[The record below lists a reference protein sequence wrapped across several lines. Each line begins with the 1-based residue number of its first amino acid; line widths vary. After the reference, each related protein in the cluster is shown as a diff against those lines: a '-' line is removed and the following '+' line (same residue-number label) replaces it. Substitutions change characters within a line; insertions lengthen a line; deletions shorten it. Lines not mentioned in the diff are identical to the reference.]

1 MAGIYRRGKVYWA
14 RAQRKGHE
22 YRASLETTDRGVA
35 KRRFEQWLDKLESLA
50 WGERPRIT
58 FAEAVKQFILQH
70 FPTMKP
76 KSSQRYGVSLK
87 HLGEAFDGKYIDEI
101 NKLALADFEAR
112 RREDGV
118 SAPTIRR
125 DLACL
130 SSIFSFCEDKDWM
143 GEGGNIVKAYLRK
156 RSKRGLKE
164 SPPRTRYLTHA
175 EERALL
181 AAANPKLRAVIALA
195 IDTGL
200 REQEMFSLTWGQID
214 LLNNTIRTTRDT
226 KNGRARS
233 VPLPERSAQVLAQWK
248 SQNIGVLRSLY
259 VIHDRRGKRFKNHY
273 RAFKSLV
280 TRLGMGDVNWHDL
293 RRTAA
298 CRWLQDYGLKIHE
311 VSILL
316 GHSGIQVTEKSYAF
330 LDQQRVAE
338 ETAAQIPAHP
348 GASRP
353 IKAGDN

>member
-233 VPLPERSAQVLAQWK
+233 VPLPERSAQVLAQ
-248 SQNIGVLRSLY
+248 LSL
-259 VIHDRRGKRFKNHY
+259 IH
-273 RAFKSLV
+273 
-280 TRLGMGDVNWHDL
+280 
-293 RRTAA
+293 
-298 CRWLQDYGLKIHE
+298 I
-311 VSILL
+311 
-316 GHSGIQVTEKSYAF
+316 
-330 LDQQRVAE
+330 
-338 ETAAQIPAHP
+338 
-348 GASRP
+348 
-353 IKAGDN
+353 